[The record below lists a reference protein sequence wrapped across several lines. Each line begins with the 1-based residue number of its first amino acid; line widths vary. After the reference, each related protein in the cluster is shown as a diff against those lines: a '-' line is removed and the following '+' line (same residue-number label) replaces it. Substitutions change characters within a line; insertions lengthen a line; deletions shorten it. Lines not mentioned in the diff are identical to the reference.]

1 MWQRK
6 SEISGTGNGASDTIK
21 EARANRIYLVL
32 PSISK
37 RERDRERDIAL
48 EMLYVCFI
56 LSTPFPSSG
65 AWRVSIAQSGELF

>member
-6 SEISGTGNGASDTIK
+6 SKIRGTGNGASDTIK

-37 RERDRERDIAL
+37 RERDIAL

-65 AWRVSIAQSGELF
+65 A